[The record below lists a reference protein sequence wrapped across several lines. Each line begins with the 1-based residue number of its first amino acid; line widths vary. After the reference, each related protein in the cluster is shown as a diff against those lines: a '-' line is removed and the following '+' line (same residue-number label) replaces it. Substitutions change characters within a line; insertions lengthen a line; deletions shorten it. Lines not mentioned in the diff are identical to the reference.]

1 MSNFH
6 GPWLVDVVAS
16 LISMGCL
23 ALFLQ
28 IWQPEK
34 IWTSLD
40 RDAAPATSLGAA
52 AVADTARHD
61 LSIRPQKC
69 VRAWLPWV
77 ILSVLVFL
85 WGLPQVKAFLDDLS
99 VFRFP
104 IDGLHNMVQR
114 VPPVVAKPTPEAAVY
129 NFNWL
134 STTGTGILISRD
146 RCRQLIGASLR
157 QMVEVYWETLVR
169 VGSLC

>member
-23 ALFLQ
+23 ALFLK

-40 RDAAPATSLGAA
+40 RDAAPAASLGAA
-52 AVADTARHD
+52 AVADTRAPRPRHPAAESAARLVALGED
-61 LSIRPQKC
+61 
-69 VRAWLPWV
+69 
-77 ILSVLVFL
+77 LSVLL
-85 WGLPQVKAFLDDLS
+85 RRLPQVKAFLDGLS
-99 VFRFP
+99 VFRFS
-104 IDGLHNMVQR
+104 IEGLHNMVQR

-129 NFNWL
+129 IFNWL
-134 STTGTGILISRD
+134 SMTGTGTVSATIAGK
-146 RCRQLIGASLR
+146 LIGQSSLATDGR
-157 QMVEVYWETLVR
+157 VYRETLVR
-169 VGSLC
+169 VRFSR